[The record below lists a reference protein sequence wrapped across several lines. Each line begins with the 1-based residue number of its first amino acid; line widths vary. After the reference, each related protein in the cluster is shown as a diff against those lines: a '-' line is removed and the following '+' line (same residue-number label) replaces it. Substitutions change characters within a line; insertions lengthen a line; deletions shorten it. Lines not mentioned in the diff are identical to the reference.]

1 MQPILLNGCASATT
15 AREARFRI
23 DAPVTLR
30 RAAQVVAL
38 DGAAARLAERV
49 AGQGWAGARFALTV
63 SGDPDALILH
73 AADGTTATLDEALGD
88 ADVVV
93 LVASASGAG
102 ELARSACVAI
112 GDACFLRG
120 TMTAGIVLDDAPV
133 EPAVAVLR
141 PHARVLLITS
151 DEGDLSEL
159 LTALRA

>member
-1 MQPILLNGCASATT
+1 VRERDHR
-15 AREARFRI
+15 ARGPLPHRH
-23 DAPVTLR
+23 PSH
-30 RAAQVVAL
+30 
-38 DGAAARLAERV
+38 AAAGRAGGGVGRRRGPTGR
-49 AGQGWAGARFALTV
+49 AGPGQGWAGARFALTV
-63 SGDPDALILH
+63 SGDPDALVLH
-73 AADGTTATLDEALGD
+73 AADGTTTTLDEALGD

-133 EPAVAVLR
+133 EPAVALLR